1 MVGRSR
7 SSSTERLYE
16 RLHSEELKKGK
27 RQNSERRQVKSA
39 TTRTAIKVE
48 TVVSHLYQ
56 DFFTREQ
63 KLQRL
68 RTAMKKESLKKVDYS
83 RTNHYLAVKID

>member
-1 MVGRSR
+1 
-7 SSSTERLYE
+7 
-16 RLHSEELKKGK
+16 LHSEELKKGK
-27 RQNSERRQVKSA
+27 RQNSERLLVKSA

-68 RTAMKKESLKKVDYS
+68 RTAMKKES
-83 RTNHYLAVKID
+83 